1 MIIIPAIDI
10 YDKKAVRLYKGDYN
24 QMTVYSERPEDVAM
38 HFKDCG
44 AKEIHVVDLEGAK
57 SGKPENAEIVESIIK
72 KTGLKVEVGGG
83 IRSLETV
90 RLYLENGI
98 DTVIL
103 GTAALND
110 KYLLLSALE
119 KYGSRITVGIDAKN
133 GKVSVSG
140 WLSDSEVNYID
151 LAVECEKNGV
161 ENIIFTDIGRD
172 GSLEGPN
179 FGMLAELKSKC
190 NCRIT
195 ASGGIKSVDD
205 IKKLRDM
212 GMYGAI
218 CGKSLYSGT
227 LTLSQALEAAGE

>member
-1 MIIIPAIDI
+1 MIIFPAIDI
-10 YDKKAVRLYKGDYN
+10 LDGKAVRLLRGEYGTAQKVAVSPVE
-24 QMTVYSERPEDVAM
+24 TAVRFESE
-38 HFKDCG
+38 G
-44 AKEIHVVDLEGAK
+44 AGYLHMVDLNGAR
-57 SGKPENAEIVESIIK
+57 SGKPESFEIIREVAK
-72 KTGLKVEVGGG
+72 KVNMKTEVGGG

-110 KYLLLSALE
+110 KNLLLSALE

-140 WLSDSEVNYID
+140 WLSDSEVNYIE